1 MSKVPDSYVKA
12 LLAEKQRRDA
22 TRKAP
27 SPPVATP
34 KPRVDRVQQAREAIT
49 RGVDYVGNFLLQ
61 GRAPELGGA
70 VRQMVEPIAQFPVT
84 MVTDPLRAANQAQ
97 QALDPAYALA
107 RGLTTTRMGVQA
119 RNPAEI
125 ASGVTEMG
133 FAGLSAIPGGAAVK
147 SAKAM
152 SRSRNV
158 LAEAEKTAT
167 QPRNVL
173 ATPPKPVQEAQTA
186 GYQGA
191 DIGEAK
197 EWVSAR
203 KKGLDMSQPARLQRA
218 QTMGFNTNT
227 PFYHGSANENI
238 QAFKSNQSETGEG
251 IFLTDNPFVAEEYS
265 NVRDLMSLDELPVGA
280 TNQQGFYDLYVRGKF
295 KPIDVKGAHFSQV
308 NMRKEIAA
316 AKAEGFD
323 GIDFQNINDAKYSK
337 SMSGTTRVV
346 FDPRNIRS
354 VNAAF
359 DPEET
364 GSANILAGLG
374 TGAAG
379 VTAASMAGEEAQA
392 QEYGARPDGAPKGQG
407 FLGPLTIQLP
417 DGSTA
422 VATEYSVGVN
432 INGKE
437 MDIPTLVPTL
447 TPAQRK
453 RMLEDIIPNDKPPPR
468 DIVEAAVKHARK
480 RLAEGKSVF
489 AD

>member
-1 MSKVPDSYVKA
+1 
-12 LLAEKQRRDA
+12 
-22 TRKAP
+22 
-27 SPPVATP
+27 
-34 KPRVDRVQQAREAIT
+34 
-49 RGVDYVGNFLLQ
+49 
-61 GRAPELGGA
+61 
-70 VRQMVEPIAQFPVT
+70 MVEPIAQFPVT

-97 QALDPAYALA
+97 QALDPAYAFA

-147 SAKAM
+147 TARATAPIKSMPPPAQ
-152 SRSRNV
+152 NV
-158 LAEAEKTAT
+158 LAPA
-167 QPRNVL
+167 R
-173 ATPPKPVQEAQTA
+173 TPSKPIQNALTSPAFAGSVMGGTA
-186 GYQGA
+186 GYNAAMDLNGDGQISAQERYAQGIAGAAAGAAGGRALGRMGRSGTAARMGIGAEDLPKTVQKAQAEGYEGA

-197 EWVSAR
+197 KWVAAR
-203 KKGLDMSQPARLQRA
+203 KKGLDMSQAARLQRA
-218 QTMGFNTNT
+218 QAMGFDTNT

-251 IFLTDNPFVAEEYS
+251 IFLTNNPFVAEEYS

-308 NMRKEIAA
+308 NMRQAIAD

-323 GIDFQNINDAKYSK
+323 GVDFQNINDAKYSR

-364 GSANILAGLG
+364 GSANILAGIG

-379 VTAASMAGEEAQA
+379 VTAASMAGE
-392 QEYGARPDGAPKGQG
+392 GDR
-407 FLGPLTIQLP
+407 
-417 DGSTA
+417 S
-422 VATEYSVGVN
+422 
-432 INGKE
+432 
-437 MDIPTLVPTL
+437 
-447 TPAQRK
+447 
-453 RMLEDIIPNDKPPPR
+453 
-468 DIVEAAVKHARK
+468 
-480 RLAEGKSVF
+480 
-489 AD
+489 